1 MSKEQP
7 RHRRFSLTRNKHS
20 LWALP
25 AFGLVLVA
33 ALWAATLL
41 QLQSTERAL
50 IGAKIRHTENEV
62 ASFERY
68 TRQAIK
74 DVDQTARLVKHEFE
88 QHGTFDL
95 PRLIRDGLVKAS
107 GLVVLTVADGNGN
120 VIARSHP
127 SGAFNIA
134 DREFFRM
141 HAERD
146 TGLLDI
152 SKPVVGRASGLSV
165 ILLSRR
171 MNHPDGS
178 FAGIVTLAVTPE
190 YFMAYYQDA
199 DLGKQGSLGL
209 LGLDGT
215 FRARHVG
222 GEATSAPDSS
232 GPQLVA
238 RAEANVTGSYE
249 TRSDIDGAM
258 RIVAYR
264 KLADYPFIV
273 TAGQTANE
281 ALDDFYRR
289 RSNYL
294 IIAAAA
300 TAVILVFFGVVTV
313 LGIRLQ
319 RHRGELKAQRHFLE
333 TLVDNIP
340 SGITVRS
347 MLPGNIGQYVLCNES
362 NRLIFGTGPKEALG
376 HTVRD
381 VMAAPYAAEIMEF
394 DRQLLASP
402 MVQDIVQVRDLPGTK
417 PRIYHLLR
425 APIFGGAGKVDY
437 IMTSATDITQERA
450 HTDQL
455 ELASKVFETTADAI
469 VISDADDRVV
479 MVNAAFSR
487 VTGYDAQEIVGK
499 ILAESPFRPL
509 DMVASAARMERQLRD
524 GFVTAEVTRF
534 RKDGST
540 LSLWVTAS
548 CVCNADG
555 TIRNYVRVFTDI
567 SLLKETQKELEQLAS
582 FDTLTGLPNRRLLHD
597 RLDQAARRAQRS
609 NKGMTVMFIDLDG
622 FKKVND
628 TLGHDVGDLLLQEV
642 ALRLQK
648 CIRLS
653 DSVGR
658 LGGDEFAM
666 VLEDT
671 QEPADSVQIGERI
684 LAALASPFVLGGHP
698 VSATASIGIA
708 IYPGDGTDALTLLKN
723 ADVAM
728 YRAKQA
734 GRNQFSFYSE
744 PDQLTLA

>member
-1 MSKEQP
+1 MSKELP
-7 RHRRFSLTRNKHS
+7 RHRRFSLTRRKHS

-50 IGAKIRHTENEV
+50 IGAKIRDTENEV

-74 DVDQTARLVKHEFE
+74 DIDQTARLIKHEFE

-95 PRLIRDGLVKAS
+95 PRLIREGLVKGS
-107 GLVVLTVADGNGN
+107 GLVVLNIADAKGNI
-120 VIARSHP
+120 IARSQP
-127 SGAFNIA
+127 SGPFNMA
-134 DREFFRM
+134 DREFFRL

-152 SKPVVGRASGLSV
+152 SKPVASRVSGRST

-171 MNHPDGS
+171 MNNPDGS
-178 FAGIVTLAVTPE
+178 FGGIVLLAVSPE
-190 YFMAYYQDA
+190 YFMEYYLDA
-199 DLGKQGSLGL
+199 DLGKEGSLGL

-215 FRARHVG
+215 FRARHVA
-222 GEATSAPDSS
+222 GEATSAPDGS

-238 RAEANVTGSYE
+238 RAQSNPIGHYE
-249 TRSDIDGAM
+249 ERSDVDGE

-273 TAGQTANE
+273 TAAQTTNE
-281 ALDDFYRR
+281 ALDGFYQH

-294 IIAAAA
+294 VIAAAV
-300 TAVILVFFGVVTV
+300 TLVILVFFAVVTV
-313 LGIRLQ
+313 LAVRLQ

-340 SGITVRS
+340 SGIAVRS
-347 MLPGNIGQYVLCNES
+347 MLPGIFGQYVLWNES
-362 NRLIFGTGPKEALG
+362 NALTFGRKSEDALG
-376 HTVRD
+376 KTVRD
-381 VMAAPYAAEIMEF
+381 VIPAENVAHILDL
-394 DRQLLASP
+394 DRQLLESP
-402 MVQDIVQVRDLPGTK
+402 MVQEAVQVRDLPGK
-417 PRIYHLLR
+417 GRRIYNLIR
-425 APIFGGAGKVDY
+425 APLFGAEGQVEY
-437 IMTSATDITQERA
+437 IMTSATDITEERA
-450 HTDQL
+450 RTDEL
-455 ELASKVFETTADAI
+455 RLASKVFETTADAI
-469 VISDADDRVV
+469 VITDADDRVV
-479 MVNAAFSR
+479 MINAAFSKL
-487 VTGYDAQEIVGK
+487 TGYDAREIVGK
-499 ILAESPFRPL
+499 ILDESPFRPL
-509 DMVASAARMERQLRD
+509 DVAEAQARDARLNRD
-524 GFVTAEVTRF
+524 SVVTAEVPRV
-534 RKDGST
+534 RKDGT
-540 LSLWVTAS
+540 PLSLWLTAS
-548 CVCNADG
+548 CVRNADG

-567 SLLKETQKELEQLAS
+567 SLLKETQQKLEQLAS
-582 FDTLTGLPNRRLLHD
+582 FDTLTGLPNRRLLYD
-597 RLDQAARRAQRS
+597 RLEQAARRAQRS

-671 QEPADSVQIGERI
+671 QAPADSVQIAERI

-698 VSATASIGIA
+698 VTAAASIGIA
-708 IYPGDGTDALTLLKN
+708 VYPKDGTDALTLLKN

-734 GRNQFSFYSE
+734 GRKQFRFFSE
-744 PDQLTLA
+744 PDLLTLA

>member
-7 RHRRFSLTRNKHS
+7 RHRRFSLTRHKHS

-33 ALWAATLL
+33 GLWAATLL
-41 QLQSTERAL
+41 QLQSTERTL
-50 IGAKIRHTENEV
+50 IGAKIRDTENEA

-68 TRQAIK
+68 TLQAIK
-74 DVDQTARLVKHEFE
+74 DVDQTARLIKHDFE
-88 QHGTFDL
+88 QHGTLDL

-107 GLVVLTVADGNGN
+107 GLVVLTVADANGN

-222 GEATSAPDSS
+222 GEATSAPDGS

-273 TAGQTANE
+273 TATQTTNE

-294 IIAAAA
+294 IIVAAA

-313 LGIRLQ
+313 LAIRLQ

-333 TLVDNIP
+333 TLVDNVP
-340 SGITVRS
+340 SGIAVRS
-347 MLPGNIGQYVLCNES
+347 MLPGTFGQYVLWNES
-362 NRLIFGTGPKEALG
+362 NALTFGRKSEDALG
-376 HTVRD
+376 KTVRD
-381 VMAAPYAAEIMEF
+381 VIPAENVARILDL
-394 DRQLLASP
+394 DRQLLESP
-402 MVQDIVQVRDLPGTK
+402 MVQEAVQVRDLPGK
-417 PRIYHLLR
+417 GRRIYNLIR
-425 APIFGGAGKVDY
+425 APLFGAEGQVEY
-437 IMTSATDITQERA
+437 IMTSATDITEERA
-450 HTDQL
+450 HTDEL
-455 ELASKVFETTADAI
+455 ELASKVFESTADAI

-487 VTGYDAQEIVGK
+487 VTGYDADEIVGK

-509 DMVASAARMERQLRD
+509 DVVESAARMERQLRD
-524 GFVTAEVTRF
+524 GFVAAEVQRF

-548 CVCNADG
+548 CVRSADG
-555 TIRNYVRVFTDI
+555 AIRNYVRVFTDI
-567 SLLKETQKELEQLAS
+567 SLLKKTQQELEQLAS

-597 RLDQAARRAQRS
+597 RLEQAARRAQRS

-628 TLGHDVGDLLLQEV
+628 TLGHDVGDLLLQQV

-671 QEPADSVQIGERI
+671 QERSDSMVIGERI
-684 LAALASPFVLGGHP
+684 LAALASPFVVGGHP
-698 VSATASIGIA
+698 VAATASIGIA
-708 IYPGDGTDALTLLKN
+708 VYPRDGTHALTLLKN

-728 YRAKQA
+728 YRAKEA
-734 GRNQFSFYSE
+734 GRKQFAFFSE
-744 PDQLTLA
+744 PDLLTLV